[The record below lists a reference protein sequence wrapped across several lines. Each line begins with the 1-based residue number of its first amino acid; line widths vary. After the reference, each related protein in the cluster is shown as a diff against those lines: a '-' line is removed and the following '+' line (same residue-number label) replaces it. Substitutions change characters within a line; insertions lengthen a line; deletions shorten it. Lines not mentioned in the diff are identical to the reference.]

1 MSRNRYAV
9 LLLAALVFALWLAG
23 RYVTRTTTALCGEL
37 QAACTLAETGRTQE
51 AASAYRA
58 AAASA
63 ADASPWLG
71 LLVRR
76 NLIDQMNQT
85 LNILP
90 SCAEDENLTDLTLET
105 ARACCQLQQIRQSF
119 FGSF

>member
-9 LLLAALVFALWLAG
+9 ILLAVLALALWLAG
-23 RYVTRTTTALCGEL
+23 RYVNHTTAALCGEL
-37 QAACTLAETGRTQE
+37 QAAYALAETGQTPQARQI
-51 AASAYRA
+51 YQA
-58 AAASA
+58 AADNAAQASKV
-63 ADASPWLG
+63 LG

-85 LNILP
+85 LSLLP
-90 SCAEDENLTDLTLET
+90 GCAKGEDLTDLTIET
-105 ARACCQLQQIRQSF
+105 ARACCQLQQIQQSF

>member
-9 LLLAALVFALWLAG
+9 ILLVVLALALWLAG
-23 RYVTRTTTALCGEL
+23 RYVNRSTAALCSEL
-37 QAACTLAETGRTQE
+37 QATCALAKTGQTVQ
-51 AASAYRA
+51 ALQSYQAITAK
-58 AAASA
+58 A
-63 ADASPWLG
+63 ADHSKMLG

-85 LNILP
+85 LSLLP
-90 SCAEDENLTDLTLET
+90 GCVRGEDLTDLTLET
-105 ARACCQLQQIRQSF
+105 DRACCQLQQIWQSF

>member
-9 LLLAALVFALWLAG
+9 ILLVVLALALWMAG
-23 RYVTRTTTALCGEL
+23 HYVNHTTTTLCKEL
-37 QAACTLAETGRTQE
+37 QAACTLAKTGQTPQ
-51 AASAYRA
+51 AQQAYQA
-58 AAASA
+58 AADSA
-63 ADASPWLG
+63 AQASKVLG

-85 LNILP
+85 LSLLP
-90 SCAEDENLTDLTLET
+90 GCAEGEDYADLTIET

>member
-9 LLLAALVFALWLAG
+9 ILLVVLALALWWAG
-23 RYVTRTTTALCGEL
+23 RYVDRTTAALCSEL
-37 QAACTLAETGRTQE
+37 QTACTLAETGQFLQARQAYE
-51 AASAYRA
+51 ATA
-58 AAASA
+58 AQA
-63 ADASPWLG
+63 ADASKMLG

-85 LNILP
+85 LSLLAP
-90 SCAEDENLTDLTLET
+90 CAADEDLTDLILET
-105 ARACCQLQQIRQSF
+105 ARACCQLRQIQQSF